1 VRLLRW
7 IDNALL
13 GQQGHL
19 FGWSPVLFAVGIS
32 LYFGAR
38 FEPGLAL
45 YAGAA
50 TGVLACVMLLR
61 WCPDGLRALPIG
73 LALVLA
79 GMLVAGGRAHSVAA
93 PVLEFRYYGPVE
105 GRVIEIDRSASDAVR
120 LTLDRVVLEDMAP
133 ARTPAQVRVS
143 LHGQQGHVTPQPG
156 QTLILTGHLSPP
168 SGPVEP
174 GGFDFRR
181 MAWFEGLGA
190 VGYTRTPVLL
200 ARPAEE
206 AAAGLAIYRIRVAI
220 SRWVQAAL
228 PDERGAFAAA
238 IMTGDRS
245 AMGQEVLED
254 LRASNLAHL
263 LAISGLHMGLL
274 TGFVF
279 LVMRNALLLWPG
291 FTLRHPAKKVAAF
304 CALVVA
310 AGYYAM
316 SGGNVATERAF
327 IMVSVMLVAVML
339 DRRALT
345 IRAVAI
351 AAMIVLVLRP
361 EALSGPGFQMSFAAT
376 TALVAVFGFLRRF
389 DMDWLPRRL
398 RPVLGVVLS
407 SLIAGL
413 ATAPIS
419 AAHFNQVSHYGLLA
433 NVLSVPVMG
442 TLVMPAAVLAAV
454 LAPVG
459 LSGIGLWLM
468 GLGIRWILFIADW
481 VAGLE
486 GAVGHVHSP
495 APPVLGLLAF
505 GALVLVLWQGR
516 WRFAGVAPAA
526 LAGLLWLGTE
536 RPALLVAD
544 SGALIGVLGDQGRV
558 LSKPRGD
565 GFAARAWLEN
575 DGAPVAQAVAFER
588 PGLRIDGRRQEAR
601 IGPARVLAVRG
612 KMALAEVVDCDG
624 ADILV
629 SNQQVGA
636 GQSCTV
642 FDISALRESGAV
654 AGYLRDDALHLISVK
669 DLTGDRLWN
678 SHRARN
684 NIRLAWRQGGDGPQ

>member
-1 VRLLRW
+1 MDNGLLR
-7 IDNALL
+7 
-13 GQQGHL
+13 QQGHL

-32 LYFGAR
+32 LYFGVR
-38 FEPGLAL
+38 FEAGIAL
-45 YAGAA
+45 YAGATVA
-50 TGVLACVMLLR
+50 LLACLGLVRL
-61 WCPDGLRALPIG
+61 CPDGLRALPIG

-79 GMLVAGGRAHSVAA
+79 GALVAGVRAHSVAA
-93 PVLEFRYYGPVE
+93 PVLDFRYYGPVE
-105 GRVIEIDRSASDAVR
+105 GRVVEIDRSASDAVR
-120 LTLDRVVLEDMAP
+120 LTLDRVVLEDMSP
-133 ARTPAQVRVS
+133 ARTPARVRLS
-143 LHGQQGHVTPQPG
+143 LHGQQGYVTPEPG

-168 SGPVEP
+168 AGPVERD
-174 GGFDFRR
+174 GFDFRR

-200 ARPAEE
+200 ARTAEDG
-206 AAAGLAIYRIRVAI
+206 AAGLAIYRVRVAI
-220 SRWVQAAL
+220 SRWVQTAL

-351 AAMIVLVLRP
+351 AALIVLVLRP

-398 RPVLGVVLS
+398 RPALGVVLS

-481 VAGLE
+481 VSGLE

-505 GALVLVLWQGR
+505 GALVIVLWQGR
-516 WRFAGVAPAA
+516 WRLAGLGPAA
-526 LAGLLWLGTE
+526 LAGVLWLTTE
-536 RPALLVAD
+536 RPVLLIAD
-544 SGALIGVLGDQGRV
+544 SGALIGVMGDQGRA

-575 DGAPVAQAVAFER
+575 DGGPVAQAQAFER
-588 PGLRIDGRRQEAR
+588 PGLSIEGRRQEVRLGSAHL
-601 IGPARVLAVRG
+601 VAVRG
-612 KMALAEVVDCDG
+612 KMALADVVDCDG

-629 SNQQVGA
+629 SNQQA
-636 GQSCTV
+636 GPGRSCRV
-642 FDISALRESGAV
+642 LDIATLREIGAV
-654 AGYLRDDALHLISVK
+654 AGYLHDGELQLVSVRDR
-669 DLTGDRLWN
+669 TGERLWN
-678 SHRARN
+678 SRRAREVT
-684 NIRLAWRQGGDGPQ
+684 RLAWR